1 MFVIVE
7 CESINSANDQFI
19 SYSATETD
27 QSISYR
33 QDRVT
38 RRYFVTPTLK
48 SVDEILWCCHSN
60 ETSSAVLSY
69 ATICLVC
76 FSNFEICE

>member
-33 QDRVT
+33 LDRVT
-38 RRYFVTPTLK
+38 TR
-48 SVDEILWCCHSN
+48 
-60 ETSSAVLSY
+60 
-69 ATICLVC
+69 
-76 FSNFEICE
+76 